1 MQTVKRALERKLP
14 LIVLLIVTVQPLLDV
29 LSYFLS
35 ERGSNALSTLLR
47 FGMLAA
53 VALLGFLL
61 SDRKRVYLILYGI
74 VVVFWGAHVAN

>member
-1 MQTVKRALERKLP
+1 MKTIKRALENKLP
-14 LIVLLIVTVQPLLDV
+14 LIVLIIVSVQPLLDV
-29 LSYFLS
+29 FSYFLS

-61 SDRKRVYLILYGI
+61 SDRKRFYLILYG
-74 VVVFWGAHVAN
+74 VVGLF